1 MTFLK
6 GQNPQRG
13 PARRTLIAGVAAAG
27 VVLAG
32 GLYRFTNLF
41 VKHYPPT
48 PYDDLLDKLTDR
60 DQAARLGAKAAGTFD
75 VPGRAAAL
83 RASLQSQSLGAAAAV
98 DIAAGRLVEVGGWV
112 LPQTVAWL
120 SALAAKV

>member
-1 MTFLK
+1 MK
-6 GQNPQRG
+6 
-13 PARRTLIAGVAAAG
+13 RRTVIGGVAAAG
-27 VVLAG
+27 ALLAG

-60 DQAARLGAKAAGTFD
+60 EQAARLGAKTAGTFD
-75 VPGRAAAL
+75 VASRAAVL
-83 RASLQSQSLGAAAAV
+83 RASLHDQSLGAAAAA
-98 DIAAGRLVEVGGWV
+98 DIAAGRLVEVDGWM